1 MDLNIE
7 VSEMNAREIKVE
19 PRSFLGIELPL
30 GWRVGVR
37 ANPNRKIAEV
47 LKPILT
53 QHSLKLDAV
62 IVYDVSRRNNQD
74 TRKLKMSWGRQITN
88 LRAS

>member
-1 MDLNIE
+1 ME
-7 VSEMNAREIKVE
+7 VSEITAREIKVE
-19 PRSFLGIELPL
+19 PRAFIGIELPH

-37 ANPNRKIAEV
+37 ANPIRRVAEV

-62 IVYDVSRRNNQD
+62 VVYDVSH
-74 TRKLKMSWGRQITN
+74 SFN
-88 LRAS
+88 LYCIVNTSYLLIYKYIRIIVI